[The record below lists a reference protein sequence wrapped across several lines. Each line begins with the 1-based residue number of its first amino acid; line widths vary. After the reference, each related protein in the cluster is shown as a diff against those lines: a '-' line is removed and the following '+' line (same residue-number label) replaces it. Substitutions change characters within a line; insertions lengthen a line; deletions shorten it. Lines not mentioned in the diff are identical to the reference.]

1 MGETTAKVRLYNPHD
16 PSKYLDLELIVDTG
30 STYTWI
36 GHSRLE
42 KLNIKPMGRRR
53 FRTIEGKII
62 EREIGEAIIEYLGEK
77 ATCIIVFAEEND
89 IEVLG
94 VTALKNL
101 ALKVDP
107 VTRKLRKA
115 EAVLVLRD
123 LCFHDDDFI
132 VYEYC

>member
-1 MGETTAKVRLYNPHD
+1 MTTARVRLYNPHD

-36 GHSRLE
+36 RRSRLE

-62 EREIGEAIIEYLGEK
+62 EREIGEAIIECLGEK

-89 IEVLG
+89 VEVLG
-94 VTALKNL
+94 VTALENL
-101 ALKVDP
+101 ALEVDP

-115 EAVLVLRD
+115 EAVLAL
-123 LCFHDDDFI
+123 
-132 VYEYC
+132 